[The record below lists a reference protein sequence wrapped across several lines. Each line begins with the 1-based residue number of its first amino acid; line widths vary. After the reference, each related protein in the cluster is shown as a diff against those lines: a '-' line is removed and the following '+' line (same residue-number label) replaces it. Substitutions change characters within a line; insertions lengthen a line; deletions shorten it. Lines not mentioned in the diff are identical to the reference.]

1 MNTNCL
7 EARRAVL
14 RCLVA
19 TMAALAL
26 NPVLAQSYPNKP
38 IRIVVTLPAGSSPDA
53 MARFIGERLARE
65 LEQPVIVD
73 NRPGA
78 SSIIGAQAVASAPAD
93 GYTLLY
99 GLAPSISLNPHVFR
113 KLPYKAADFV
123 PIIHL
128 LDVPFVLVVRADS
141 PYRSAQELFQAAKA
155 QPAKLSYASYGEG
168 SPNHVAVLQVL
179 NTVGA
184 TMTHIPY
191 KDGGLNDL
199 IGGQVD
205 ASLEV
210 TAMAIPQIQS
220 GRLRPLLVAAHSRLE
235 KLPDVPTLA
244 EAGLGAPL
252 YSWNGLFAPAGT
264 PPDVVGRLAA
274 VMQDITARP
283 DFRQKVL
290 DFSQVPRSGTPAD
303 FAAFLAKDFDAWGRV
318 VARNQIK
325 ID

>member
-1 MNTNCL
+1 MAAGT
-7 EARRAVL
+7 
-14 RCLVA
+14 
-19 TMAALAL
+19 AALAL
-26 NPVLAQSYPNKP
+26 HPVLAQGGYPSKP

-53 MARFIGERLARE
+53 MARFIGERLARD
-65 LEQPVIVD
+65 LGQPVIVD

-141 PYRSAQELFQAAKA
+141 PYRSAQDLFQAAKA
-155 QPAKLSYASYGEG
+155 QPGKLTYASYGEG
-168 SPNHVAVLQVL
+168 SPNHVAVLLLL

-210 TAMAIPQIQS
+210 TAMAIPQIQA
-220 GRLRPLLVAAHSRLE
+220 GRLRPLLVAAHSRLD
-235 KLPDVPTLA
+235 KLPDVPTLT

-252 YSWNGLFAPAGT
+252 YSWNGLFAPSGT
-264 PPDVVGRLAA
+264 PPDVVARLAS
-274 VMQDITARP
+274 VMQDITTRP

-290 DFSQVPRSGTPAD
+290 DFSQVPRGGTPAD
-303 FAAFLAKDFDAWGRV
+303 FAAFLAKDYEAWGRV
-318 VARNQIK
+318 VTRNQIK